1 MRLKLVIGMTI
12 AALLFLVSMP
22 CFAADVAKLGVVN
35 IQKILRPSAAGKNAK
50 AELSKHARERE
61 ATLNEKKTEIQKLQE
76 TLERESLVMSKDKRD
91 EKEREIRIKVNDIKV
106 LKNKF
111 EKDLKVLENRV
122 VQQIQ
127 KEFESL
133 AQDIGREEGYLL
145 IVTNQ
150 TVIYAPNSIDITDE
164 LIQKYDAAFSEK
176 GGSFDF
182 KTTP

>member
-1 MRLKLVIGMTI
+1 MKTKKSIWLAITAMLCMV
-12 AALLFLVSMP
+12 AVP
-22 CFAADVAKLGVVN
+22 CLAADVAKIGMVN
-35 IQKILRPSAAGKNAK
+35 IQKILLTSAAGKIAK
-50 AELSKHARERE
+50 AEISKKAREME
-61 ATLNEKKTEIQKLQE
+61 STLNEKKSEIQKLQE
-76 TLERESLVMSKDKRD
+76 TLERESLVMSKEKRD
-91 EKEREIRIKVNDIKV
+91 EKERDIRIKVNDIKV

-133 AQDIGREEGYLL
+133 AQEIGREQGYLL
-145 IVTNQ
+145 IITNQ

-176 GGSFDF
+176 GGAFDF
-182 KTTP
+182 QLQQ

>member
-12 AALLFLVSMP
+12 AALLFLFSMP
-22 CFAADVAKLGVVN
+22 CFAADVAKIGVVN
-35 IQKILRPSAAGKNAK
+35 IQKILLTSAAGKIAK
-50 AELSKHARERE
+50 AEISKKAREME

>member
-1 MRLKLVIGMTI
+1 MKSIITRGVAI
-12 AALLFLVSMP
+12 AAVLCVFVAP
-22 CFAADVAKLGVVN
+22 GFAADVAKIGVVD
-35 IQKILRPSAAGKNAK
+35 IQKVLLTSAAGKIAK
-50 AELSKHARERE
+50 AEISKKAREME

-76 TLERESLVMSKDKRD
+76 SLERESLVMSKEKRD

-106 LKNKF
+106 LKGKF
-111 EKDLKVLENRV
+111 EKDLKILENKV

-133 AQDIGREEGYLL
+133 AQDIGREQGYLL

-150 TVIYAPNSIDITDE
+150 TVIYAPNTIDITDE
-164 LIQKYDAAFSEK
+164 LIQKYDAAFAEK

-182 KTTP
+182 NLSQ

>member
-1 MRLKLVIGMTI
+1 MKSRI
-12 AALLFLVSMP
+12 AVGVAMAAVLCMAVAPS
-22 CFAADVAKLGVVN
+22 FAADVAKIGVVSS
-35 IQKILRPSAAGKNAK
+35 QKFLLTSAAGKNAK
-50 AELSKHARERE
+50 AEISKKAREME
-61 ATLNEKKTEIQKLQE
+61 STLNEKKSEIQKLQE
-76 TLERESLVMSKDKRD
+76 NLERESLVMSKEKRD

-111 EKDLKVLENRV
+111 EKDLKILENRV

-133 AQDIGREEGYLL
+133 AQAIGREQGYLL

-150 TVIYAPNSIDITDE
+150 TVIYAPNTIDITDE
-164 LIQKYDAAFSEK
+164 LIQKYDAAYAEK

-182 KTTP
+182 KLTQ

>member
-22 CFAADVAKLGVVN
+22 CFAADVAKIGVVN
-35 IQKILRPSAAGKNAK
+35 IQKILLTSAAGKIAK
-50 AELSKHARERE
+50 AEISKKAREME